1 MRGEPVKCGGMYMLY
16 EIVNEFPNKL
26 LHSSKKPCISL
37 YQPIHRHGLENQK
50 NPILFKNLTK
60 QIEQSLSKK
69 YKKEEVKSLMK
80 PLEQIAMDRTFWQ
93 YAGEGLAI
101 FATEGNCIVYRLQR
115 PVKELAV
122 VADTF
127 HIKPLIRVFQSA
139 DRYHL
144 LGLNR
149 DEFALFEGNR
159 YSFEKIEI
167 DPSIPQT
174 RIEAL
179 GEEEKTPA
187 LAAAV
192 SGSGGESVY
201 FGHGSKREEVYK
213 DIDRFFRYVDRTVFE
228 HFSNPMK
235 LPLFLVALDEY
246 HTPFQKIS
254 NNPYLQKEGIKI
266 AFDAVSEEKLKE
278 LAWEVI
284 EPIYLEKTRVLVDR
298 YESARA
304 RGKASEHI
312 EEVAQAAI
320 SNRIECILIESD
332 RMYPGKVNLET
343 GAIEKADLN
352 HPEVDDL
359 LDDLAEIV
367 FKNNGEV
374 VVLPKERM
382 PSDTGVAAIYR
393 Y

>member
-1 MRGEPVKCGGMYMLY
+1 MLY
-16 EIVNEFPNKL
+16 EIVHEFPHQL
-26 LHSSKKPCISL
+26 LLSGKKPCISL
-37 YQPIHRHGLENQK
+37 YQPTHRHGPENQK
-50 NPILFKNLTK
+50 DPILFKNLMK
-60 QIEQSLSKK
+60 QIELSLSKK
-69 YKKEEVKSLMK
+69 YKREEVKSLLK
-80 PLEQIAMDRTFWQ
+80 PLEQFAMDWTFWQ
-93 YAGEGLAI
+93 HAGEGLAL
-101 FATEGNCIVYRLQR
+101 FATEGACIVYRLQR
-115 PVKELAV
+115 PVKELAI

-159 YSFEKIEI
+159 YGFEQVEM
-167 DPSIPQT
+167 DASIPTT
-174 RIEAL
+174 RVEAL

-187 LAAAV
+187 LAAAI
-192 SGSGGESVY
+192 SGGSGESVF
-201 FGHGSKREEVYK
+201 FGHGSKKEEVDK
-213 DIDRFFRYVDRTVFE
+213 EIDRFFRYVDRTVFE

-254 NNPYLQKEGIKI
+254 NNPYLQKDGIKI
-266 AFDAVSEEKLKE
+266 AYDAVSEEKLKE

-284 EPIYLEKTRVLVDR
+284 EPLYLEKTKTLVDR
-298 YESARA
+298 YETARA
-304 RGKASEHI
+304 RGKASDQ
-312 EEVAQAAI
+312 VAEISRAAI
-320 SNRIECILIESD
+320 ANRIEAILIESD
-332 RMYPGKVNLET
+332 RIFPGKVNLET
-343 GAIEKADLN
+343 GAIERSELTD
-352 HPEVDDL
+352 PEIDDV

-367 FKNNGEV
+367 FKNKGEV

-382 PSDTGVAAIYR
+382 PSDSGVAAIYR